1 MRIRRPGSGSGSG
14 FGFGFDGFSAQQGQ
28 EPMFLQGLGSQAP
41 AVLAFGIEA

>member
-1 MRIRRPGSGSGSG
+1 MRIRRPGSDSG
-14 FGFGFDGFSAQQGQ
+14 FVFDGFDGFSAQRGQ